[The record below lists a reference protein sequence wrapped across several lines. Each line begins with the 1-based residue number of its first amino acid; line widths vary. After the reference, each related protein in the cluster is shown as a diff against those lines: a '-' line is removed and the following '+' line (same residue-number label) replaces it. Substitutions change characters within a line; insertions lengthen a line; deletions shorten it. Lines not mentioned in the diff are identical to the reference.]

1 MNKHL
6 IVLGMMLILS
16 FGCIQGGEGEAGAS
30 SGEWGSGEVSES
42 GNAEAPE
49 NETGQEPAAEAETA
63 PQEAGNESAESGPEC
78 VPESGGN
85 ESSASGE
92 EPAGEGE
99 GAPEAASGQQG
110 EEGLISLED
119 AQQIALASPCMDEGN
134 VLIENYTYN
143 NITQTWW
150 FETNITKPGC
160 APACVVDEE
169 TLSAEINWRCT
180 GLIMD

>member
-1 MNKHL
+1 MNRLL
-6 IVLGMMLILS
+6 IVLGMMLVLS

-49 NETGQEPAAEAETA
+49 NETGDEPAGEGETA
-63 PQEAGNESAESGPEC
+63 PQEAGNESAECGTEAA
-78 VPESGGN
+78 PESEGN
-85 ESSASGE
+85 ESSAGGE
-92 EPAGEGE
+92 EGE

-110 EEGLISLED
+110 EEGIISLAE
-119 AQQIALASPCMDEGN
+119 AQQIALASPCIDEGD

-143 NITQTWW
+143 NYTQTWW

-160 APACVVDEE
+160 MPACVVDEE